1 MNSEEL
7 FAPYEGEE
15 DYIFVSY
22 SHDNSEKVYEI
33 ITAFHNKGYR
43 LWHDN
48 GIPCGALFMELLAS
62 KVEECKAMFCF
73 LSPEYVRS
81 KYCMRELHYAMDNDR
96 LVIPIFL
103 QEFEPPK
110 EVKFQLTRTNW
121 IHRSKYQSIDKFVE
135 DLEYKDAIYLN
146 SCREVNADEV
156 KSAQTKKPET
166 DQMQAPQ
173 TTTEQPVQEQAEELP
188 PPPPWKKWIPIISV
202 IVILGIV
209 AAILL
214 TRPKQEEPST
224 PNDSVTETVTEEKA
238 PATETAAT
246 EKPAEP
252 TATEAPEPTATEA
265 PLPTMKPED
274 LSESGQKALQY
285 LSGRVEAGC
294 PLSVYDRAGADE
306 ADNVYDN
313 AVAALALMS
322 DLRKHSNHSDA
333 DIRKILD
340 SLVERVNDGSI
351 FTGETGT
358 RSLAAAA
365 VALMQ
370 FDKIKPATSYVMAA
384 KKILD
389 QVLETCGNSA
399 GGFNRGAG
407 AGVRSTEDNLWLYTA
422 FGMLSSRTG
431 NHPYAEG
438 AENAKKYVL
447 SMMPEGGTFFLAG
460 DESGDLLSVRT
471 QALAALALQDGTG
484 IPAADALRRN
494 GGFPPDDRSSDGIS
508 TEDTLLMALAFRAF
522 GMEEKEA
529 QTMAAAY
536 GLQRENGGIP
546 EADTADLT
554 DGQGRTYTFAAKTSA
569 AGWYTMAAD
578 GNNPLIP

>member
-156 KSAQTKKPET
+156 KPVQPKQPET
-166 DQMQAPQ
+166 EPAIPVQKTP
-173 TTTEQPVQEQAEELP
+173 EQPEKKHTEELPP

-214 TRPKQEEPST
+214 TRPKQEEPT
-224 PNDSVTETVTEEKA
+224 THNDPVTETVTEEKA

-252 TATEAPEPTATEA
+252 TATEAP
-265 PLPTMKPED
+265 LPTVKPEE
-274 LSESGQKALQY
+274 LSESGLKALQY

-294 PLSVYDRAGADE
+294 PLSVFDRAGADE

-313 AVAALALMS
+313 AVAALALLS

-333 DIRKILD
+333 NVRKILD

-351 FTGETGT
+351 FTQETGT

-384 KKILD
+384 KKNLD
-389 QVLETCGNSA
+389 KVLETCENSA

-431 NHPYAEG
+431 NRIYAEA
-438 AENAKKYVL
+438 AENAKKYIR

-460 DESGDLLSVRT
+460 DESGDVLSVRT
-471 QALAALALQDGTG
+471 QALAAIALQDGTG
-484 IPAADALRRN
+484 IPAADAQRRN

-522 GMEEKEA
+522 GMVEKEA
-529 QTMAAAY
+529 QAMAAAY

-554 DGQGRTYTFAAKTSA
+554 DGQGRTYSFAAKTSA

-578 GNNPLIP
+578 GFNPLVP

>member
-81 KYCMRELHYAMDNDR
+81 KYCKQELHYAMDNDR

-103 QEFEPPK
+103 QEFELPK

-156 KSAQTKKPET
+156 KPVQPKQPET
-166 DQMQAPQ
+166 EPAIPVQKTP
-173 TTTEQPVQEQAEELP
+173 EQPEKKHSEELP

-224 PNDSVTETVTEEKA
+224 HNDPVTETITEEKA
-238 PATETAAT
+238 PVTETAAT

-252 TATEAPEPTATEA
+252 TATEAP
-265 PLPTMKPED
+265 LPTVKPEE
-274 LSESGQKALQY
+274 LSESGLKALQY

-294 PLSVYDRAGADE
+294 PLSVFDRAGADE

-313 AVAALALMS
+313 AVAALALLS

-333 DIRKILD
+333 NVRKILD

-351 FTGETGT
+351 FTQETGT

-389 QVLETCGNSA
+389 KVLETCENSA

-431 NHPYAEG
+431 NRIYAEA
-438 AENAKKYVL
+438 AENAKKYIR

-460 DESGDLLSVRT
+460 DESGDVLSVRT
-471 QALAALALQDGTG
+471 QALAAIALQDGTG
-484 IPAADALRRN
+484 IPAADAQRRN
-494 GGFPPDDRSSDGIS
+494 GGFPPDDQSSDGIS

-522 GMEEKEA
+522 GMVEKEA
-529 QTMAAAY
+529 QAMAAAY

-546 EADTADLT
+546 EADTANLT
-554 DGQGRTYTFAAKTSA
+554 NGQGRTYSFAAKTSA

-578 GNNPLIP
+578 GFNPLVP